1 MVDVDFDEEA
11 VEVDK
16 ANGLDET
23 DDSNVANSTNFANKA
38 NEASLIEE
46 ADDVV
51 NDVIAIDLFLY
62 SLTKYSATSVKVK
75 GSFGIMISNYQHG
88 IDNRSSCFWAV
99 SEKRLRSL
107 CSFQIY
113 HSFITTGKYHVCVC
127 DDENNNQPV
136 SFKK

>member
-23 DDSNVANSTNFANKA
+23 NDANVANSTNFANKA

-75 GSFGIMISNYQHG
+75 GSFGIMISNNQHG